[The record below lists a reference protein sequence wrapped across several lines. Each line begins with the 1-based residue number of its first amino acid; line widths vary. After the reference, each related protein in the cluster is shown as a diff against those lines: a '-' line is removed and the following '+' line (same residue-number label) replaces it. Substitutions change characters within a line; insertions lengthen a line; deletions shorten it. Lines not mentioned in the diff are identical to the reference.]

1 MQKTMSV
8 YNRPATLERHF
19 ENLAQ
24 SYSEAQ
30 EVYSLWSLLKRRIE
44 EQLLQLWNDL
54 IQNRYSSCGLSREN
68 VLRGFDLFDLL
79 DKEKAAVFGN
89 YDITVEVIEDKL
101 RGQVIV
107 VVKDK

>member
-8 YNRPATLERHF
+8 YNMPATLERHF

-44 EQLLQLWNDL
+44 EQLLQL
-54 IQNRYSSCGLSREN
+54 
-68 VLRGFDLFDLL
+68 
-79 DKEKAAVFGN
+79 
-89 YDITVEVIEDKL
+89 
-101 RGQVIV
+101 
-107 VVKDK
+107 